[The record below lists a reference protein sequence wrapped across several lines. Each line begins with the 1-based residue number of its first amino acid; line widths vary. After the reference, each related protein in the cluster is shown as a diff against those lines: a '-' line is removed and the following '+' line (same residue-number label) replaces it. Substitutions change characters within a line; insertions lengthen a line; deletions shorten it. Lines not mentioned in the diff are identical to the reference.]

1 MLLNAPMK
9 NVMKI
14 RPVLVLLAALTSAA
28 ISLLPAQQKSAS
40 NQEITQDKGAPQKKE
55 APPMK
60 SMTGCVDEQDGVYV
74 LTDGPEL
81 KPVANLE
88 AVGFPQE
95 GFAKH
100 VGHRVSV
107 RGTSTPGDP
116 RPTFKVRSISV
127 LSESCTPQNH

>member
-1 MLLNAPMK
+1 VLLNAPMN

-14 RPVLVLLAALTSAA
+14 RPVLVLLAALSVAMP
-28 ISLLPAQQKSAS
+28 SLPAQQKSAS
-40 NQEITQDKGAPQKKE
+40 NREITQDKGAPQKKE
-55 APPMK
+55 APPVK

-81 KPVANLE
+81 KPVVNLE

-100 VGHRVSV
+100 VGQRVSV
-107 RGTSTPGDP
+107 RGTTSPGDP

-127 LSESCTPQNH
+127 VNEACTPQH